1 MLEFNFPEP
10 VRLLLPLPPD
20 ADGAT
25 RFRAVAAR
33 AWIRDSSSRAPE
45 SGGIRENAR
54 VFLLRSP
61 EPPLPGARIR
71 HRGRDYDLRSVRVCQ
86 DLDGRTVTYLCT
98 AV

>member
-20 ADGAT
+20 ADG
-25 RFRAVAAR
+25 AAR

-86 DLDGRTVTYLCT
+86 DLDGRTVAYLCT